1 MDQIFVQAAKYGSP
15 GKMKS
20 HIHLDGEKG
29 LSNILPLFFYAVI
42 INRYYGSMSMC
53 SWEETSLLE
62 HLSLFSDLICVHN
75 EAGTYTAISEL
86 TVWGKAIGKGVKA
99 FWFRLS
105 RGIQIRKRWVL
116 FFHIFGLCSSHSGV
130 LQRNRLRIHCKSM
143 PQVPAAQWVWA
154 LQKSSEQ
161 LHSWSQCHPSELTAS
176 GILGE
181 LISGECLRTGRI
193 KMSQWRCYHI
203 FEGWY
208 RGIDS
213 KNQTKPKS
221 HSKNNPTPSSS
232 YN

>member
-62 HLSLFSDLICVHN
+62 HLSLFSDLICVHK

-86 TVWGKAIGKGVKA
+86 TVWGKAIGKGDKA

-130 LQRNRLRIHCKSM
+130 LQRNRLWIHAPGSCCTVSM
-143 PQVPAAQWVWA
+143 GTSEILWAASFLVSV
-154 LQKSSEQ
+154 SS
-161 LHSWSQCHPSELTAS
+161 
-176 GILGE
+176 
-181 LISGECLRTGRI
+181 LRTDSIRYSWRI
-193 KMSQWRCYHI
+193 NFWGV
-203 FEGWY
+203 FENRAY
-208 RGIDS
+208 
-213 KNQTKPKS
+213 
-221 HSKNNPTPSSS
+221 
-232 YN
+232 